1 MDSCSWSN
9 LPRELTDRIF
19 RRNRIN
25 SKDLARCSLV
35 CTTWRLVIADIWG
48 KNFSLLRTANTRVT
62 RRIVWDYKNFQ
73 IETFKGCKVELVD
86 SLFHWEAIMIGP
98 KDTPYADG
106 VFLLKICLS
115 ENHSLQPPKV
125 KFLTKVYHPNIS
137 RAGRVCVE
145 KSWCPSLTI
154 YQLLL
159 VIYARFSNP
168 EPDDPINCEIAQIY
182 KTQRIQYDEN
192 ARDWTKKYATASQ
205 KSTIDWSR
213 FLRNNKILEPTKL
226 VD

>member
-9 LPRELTDRIF
+9 LPRELTDRVF
-19 RRNRIN
+19 RRNNIN
-25 SKDLARCSLV
+25 SKDLTRCSLV

-48 KNFSLLRTANTRVT
+48 KNFSLLRTANTGAT
-62 RRIVWDYKNFQ
+62 RRIVWDYKNFH
-73 IETFKGCKVELVD
+73 IETFKGCKAELVD

-106 VFLLKICLS
+106 VFLLKIYLS
-115 ENHSLQPPKV
+115 PGHPFQHPKV
-125 KFLTKVYHPNIS
+125 KFLTKVYHPNIG
-137 RAGRVCVE
+137 RDGRVCVE
-145 KSWCPSLTI
+145 KSWRPSLTI
-154 YQLLL
+154 FQLLL

-168 EPDDPINCEIAQIY
+168 EPDDPIDCEIAQMY

-205 KSTIDWSR
+205 EGTIDWSR
-213 FLRNNKILEPTKL
+213 FLKNNNILEPTKL

>member
-1 MDSCSWSN
+1 MDSCLWSN
-9 LPRELTDRIF
+9 LPGELTDRVF
-19 RRNRIN
+19 RRNNIN

-48 KNFSLLRTANTRVT
+48 KNFSLLRTANTRAT

-73 IETFKGCKVELVD
+73 IETFKGCKAELVD

-106 VFLLKICLS
+106 VFLLKIYLS
-115 ENHSLQPPKV
+115 HDHPFQPPEV
-125 KFLTKVYHPNIS
+125 KFLTK
-137 RAGRVCVE
+137 
-145 KSWCPSLTI
+145 KSWCPSRTI
-154 YQLLL
+154 FQLLL

-168 EPDDPINCEIAQIY
+168 EPDDPIDCEIAQMY

-192 ARDWTKKYATASQ
+192 ARDWTKKYATASRE
-205 KSTIDWSR
+205 SAIDWSR
-213 FLRNNKILEPTKL
+213 FLKNNKILEPTKL

>member
-9 LPRELTDRIF
+9 LPRELTDRVF
-19 RRNRIN
+19 RRNNIN
-25 SKDLARCSLV
+25 SKDLTRCSLV

-48 KNFSLLRTANTRVT
+48 KNFSLLRTANTGAT
-62 RRIVWDYKNFQ
+62 RRIVWDYKNFH
-73 IETFKGCKVELVD
+73 IETFKGCKAELVD

-106 VFLLKICLS
+106 VFLLKIYLS
-115 ENHSLQPPKV
+115 PGHPFQHP
-125 KFLTKVYHPNIS
+125 KVYHPNIG
-137 RAGRVCVE
+137 RDGRVCVE
-145 KSWCPSLTI
+145 KSWRPSLTI
-154 YQLLL
+154 FQLLL

-168 EPDDPINCEIAQIY
+168 EPDDPIDCEIAQMY

-205 KSTIDWSR
+205 EGTIDWSR
-213 FLRNNKILEPTKL
+213 FLKNNNILEPTKL